1 MSLSAPGVGS
11 GLDVKAMV
19 EALVKAE
26 ITPIQVRQDK
36 RLLSVNTELSAVGQL
51 KSTLATLQTTL
62 TKLSD
67 IKQFYNMKFSVSDTD
82 YFSTTVSPQAV
93 KGTYQLE
100 VKQLAQQHTL
110 ASDYLTNT
118 GSGTLTIDFGTYEN
132 NNTTF
137 TPNAS
142 ATSVSVTI
150 APGSDSLVAVRD
162 AINNKNAGVTASI
175 VKDSQGSRLTIASSK
190 TGENYAMKISG
201 DITALNYDA
210 TAPSN
215 VMSETIA
222 AQDSIVKINGL
233 TLKQNTNQLEEAI
246 AGVTINLKKAAG
258 TNETKI
264 ITLTVD
270 DNKEQLT
277 GLINDFIK
285 QYNDSMTFLTN
296 LTGYNP
302 ETKQSGVFQGD
313 PQFRSLK
320 LNLNK
325 WATSPLATN
334 SPIKSLADLGIV
346 TNKQTG
352 LLEVKQDQYKKA
364 LDNNYANIGALF
376 AKTASATDSD
386 IRVKSV
392 GANVKAGSYNVE
404 LSQFTPGV
412 SMSGTIGGASA
423 TSPDGLV
430 LTGSGELGG
439 LSINVLSGTAG
450 SRGQI
455 TVNDGIAVQMNS
467 FLDNY
472 MKTKGDLDQRATQ
485 LDRQMKML
493 GRDQEALD
501 LRSKK
506 IEARYLAQF
515 TALDTLISS
524 LQNTSGFLTQQLANL
539 PQFKSK

>member
-1 MSLSAPGVGS
+1 MSLSALGVGS
-11 GLDVKAMV
+11 GLNLKDMV
-19 EALVKAE
+19 DALVKAE
-26 ITPIQVRQDK
+26 ITPMQARQDK
-36 RLLSVNTELSAVGQL
+36 RLLSTNTELSAVGQL

-62 TKLSD
+62 AKLSD
-67 IKQFYNMKFSVSDTD
+67 FKQFYNMKFSVSDSD

-93 KGTYQLE
+93 KGSYQVE

-110 ASDYLTNT
+110 ASNYIANT
-118 GSGTLTIDFGTYEN
+118 GSGTMTIDFGTYE

-142 ATSVSVTI
+142 AASVSVTI

-175 VKDSQGSRLTIASSK
+175 VTDNQGSRLTIASSK
-190 TGENYAMKISG
+190 TGENYAMRISG
-201 DITALNYDA
+201 DITSLNYDA
-210 TAPSN
+210 TSTSN
-215 VMSETIA
+215 ALTQTIA
-222 AQDSIVKINGL
+222 AQNSIVKINGL
-233 TLKQNTNQLEEAI
+233 QLEQSTNQLDQAI
-246 AGVTINLKKAAG
+246 AGVTLNLKKAEG
-258 TNETKI
+258 VGETKI
-264 ITLTVD
+264 ISLTVD
-270 DNKEQLT
+270 DNKDQLT

-296 LTGYNP
+296 LTGFNQ

-320 LNLNK
+320 LSLNK
-325 WATSPLATN
+325 WATSPLSTN
-334 SPIKSLADLGIV
+334 NPLKSLSDLGII

-376 AKTASATDSD
+376 AKTATASDSD

-392 GANVKAGSYNVE
+392 GTNVKAGSYDVE

-412 SMSGTIGGASA
+412 SMSGTIGGVSAS
-423 TSPDGLV
+423 SPDGLT
-430 LTGSGELGG
+430 LTGSGDFGG
-439 LSINVLSGTAG
+439 LSINVLSGTTG
-450 SRGQI
+450 NRGKI

-472 MKTKGDLDQRATQ
+472 MKTKGDLDQRADQ
-485 LDRQMKML
+485 LNKQMKML
-493 GRDQEALD
+493 GQAQEALD
-501 LRSKK
+501 ARSKK
-506 IEARYLAQF
+506 IEARYTAQF
-515 TALDTLISS
+515 TALDTLIAG
-524 LQNTSGFLTQQLANL
+524 LQKTSGFLTQQLANL

>member
-1 MSLSAPGVGS
+1 
-11 GLDVKAMV
+11 
-19 EALVKAE
+19 
-26 ITPIQVRQDK
+26 
-36 RLLSVNTELSAVGQL
+36 
-51 KSTLATLQTTL
+51 
-62 TKLSD
+62 
-67 IKQFYNMKFSVSDTD
+67 
-82 YFSTTVSPQAV
+82 
-93 KGTYQLE
+93 
-100 VKQLAQQHTL
+100 
-110 ASDYLTNT
+110 
-118 GSGTLTIDFGTYEN
+118 
-132 NNTTF
+132 
-137 TPNAS
+137 
-142 ATSVSVTI
+142 
-150 APGSDSLVAVRD
+150 
-162 AINNKNAGVTASI
+162 
-175 VKDSQGSRLTIASSK
+175 
-190 TGENYAMKISG
+190 
-201 DITALNYDA
+201 
-210 TAPSN
+210 
-215 VMSETIA
+215 
-222 AQDSIVKINGL
+222 
-233 TLKQNTNQLEEAI
+233 
-246 AGVTINLKKAAG
+246 
-258 TNETKI
+258 
-264 ITLTVD
+264 
-270 DNKEQLT
+270 
-277 GLINDFIK
+277 
-285 QYNDSMTFLTN
+285 
-296 LTGYNP
+296 
-302 ETKQSGVFQGD
+302 
-313 PQFRSLK
+313 
-320 LNLNK
+320 
-325 WATSPLATN
+325 
-334 SPIKSLADLGIV
+334 LADLGIV